1 MIDRLLELCIRRRAL
16 VILLSLVF
24 VVLGLLA
31 AGRVPIDA
39 VPDVTNVQVQVITSA
54 PALGPVD
61 VETYVTF
68 PVEMAMAGLPKIE
81 EVRSTSRAGISVVT
95 VVFEEG
101 MDVYFARQIV
111 GERLAV
117 ARADIPPGYG
127 SPQLGPISSGLGEVY
142 HFEVRGEGHSLM
154 ELRTI
159 LDWQIS
165 PRLRMVPGI
174 VEVNTFGGE
183 AQTLEITLDP
193 ERLASA
199 RLGVAE
205 VLEAIEK
212 NHVAV
217 GGGWLPQGREHM
229 TIRGEARVKTA
240 ADLESIV
247 VDRRDGRTPVYLRDL
262 GVVRFAPRVRYGAV
276 SRDGRGEAVVGV
288 AMMLLGANSGEV
300 VEKVK
305 ETITDIQRS
314 LPKGVTID
322 GYYDR
327 TELVHRTTHTVAT
340 NLIEAIGL
348 VIAVLALT
356 LANLRAGSIV
366 ALAIP
371 LALVGVFIGMWATGT
386 SGNLLSLGAIDFGL
400 VVDGAIIIIENAQR
414 RLAERRHELGRRLT
428 SEERDHEVLAAAK
441 EVRGATAFG
450 EAIIALVYVPLLAL
464 EGVEGRMFRPMALT
478 VLFALGAAFVL
489 SLTLVPALGSLFLS
503 REAKDDPSLLLR
515 LSQRAYAP
523 SLKAALARPLVPI
536 ALAALA
542 VIGSGVAVSRMGR
555 EFLPKLDEGAIVVTM
570 VRLPSVSLEQ
580 SLEQTDQM
588 EKVLKR
594 FPEVTTVVCRTGRA
608 EIAVDPMGMNMTDVY
623 VLLKP
628 RSEWTTAKDR
638 EGLVEAFDKAL
649 SAGVPGAGWAF
660 TQPIEMNTNDLLAGI
675 SSDLALQIYGDDL
688 GTLKKVSER
697 AVHLL
702 RDIPG
707 AQDVRAEQI
716 AGSSVLGV
724 TIDRSAVA
732 RAGLDAADVLA
743 TVAALGGVEA
753 GTVVDGHVRYPIQ
766 VRLNEKA
773 RSSPEAVAALPVRTP
788 DGTIAPLGHLAQ
800 VTVDPGP
807 SQISR
812 ERLQRRVTVELN
824 VRGRDIGSFVQ
835 EAIAVLDKDLTL
847 PTAYTTS
854 WAGEYERLQHAAAR
868 MAVIIPITLALIL
881 VLLVIT
887 FGRFEPALLI
897 LLNVPAAVTGG
908 VFALSLRGM
917 ELSISAAVGFI
928 ALFGVAV
935 LNGLVLVSTIERRRA
950 AGVPVDEAVAE
961 GASTRLRPVLT
972 TALVASLGFVPMA
985 LATGAGAEVQRPLA
999 TVIVGG
1005 ILSSTLQTMIVL
1017 PAIYKAL
1024 SRAAERRAARRK
1036 SLP

>member
-1 MIDRLLELCIRRRAL
+1 LIDRLLEICIRRRAL

-24 VVLGLLA
+24 IVLGSVA
-31 AGRVPIDA
+31 ATRVPIDA
-39 VPDVTNVQVQVITSA
+39 VPDVTNTQVQVITSA

-95 VVFEEG
+95 IVFEEG
-101 MDVYFARQIV
+101 MDVYFARQLV

-117 ARADIPPGYG
+117 ARGDIPPGYG
-127 SPQLGPISSGLGEVY
+127 VPQIGPISSGLGEVY
-142 HFEVRGEGHSLM
+142 HFEVRGEGRSLM
-154 ELRTI
+154 ELRTV
-159 LDWQIS
+159 LDFQIS

-193 ERLASA
+193 EKLASA

-205 VLEAIEK
+205 VIKAIEK

-229 TIRGEARVKTA
+229 TIRGEARIHDA
-240 ADLESIV
+240 HDLEDVV
-247 VDRRDGRTPVYLRDL
+247 VDRREGKTPVYLKDL
-262 GVVRFAPRVRYGAV
+262 GEVHFAPRVRYGAV

-300 VEKVK
+300 VTRVK

-340 NLIEAIGL
+340 NMVEAIAL
-348 VIAVLALT
+348 VIVVLVLT

-366 ALAIP
+366 AMAIP
-371 LALVGVFIGMWATGT
+371 LALLGVFIGMWATST

-428 SEERDHEVLAAAK
+428 WDERDAEVLSAAK

-478 VLFALGAAFVL
+478 VLFALAAAFVL
-489 SLTLVPALGSLFLS
+489 SLTLVPALASLLLS
-503 REAKDDPSLLLR
+503 RDAKDDPSLLIR
-515 LSQRAYAP
+515 LSQRAYVP
-523 SLKAALARPLVPI
+523 SLRAALHRPWIPI
-536 ALAALA
+536 ALALLA
-542 VIGSGVAVSRMGR
+542 VVGSAAAVSRMGR
-555 EFLPKLDEGAIVVTM
+555 EFLPKLDEGSIVVTM
-570 VRLPSVSLEQ
+570 VRLPSVSLDQ
-580 SLEQTDQM
+580 SLEQSDQV
-588 EKVLKR
+588 EKTLKK

-623 VLLKP
+623 VLLRP
-628 RSEWTTAKDR
+628 RSEWTTAHDR

-649 SAGVPGAGWAF
+649 SAAVPGAGWAF

-688 GTLKKVSER
+688 GILKKVSER

-716 AGSSVLGV
+716 AGSSVLDV
-724 TIDRSAVA
+724 KVDRAAVA
-732 RAGLDAADVLA
+732 RAGLDADDVLA
-743 TVAALGGVEA
+743 TVAALGGIEA
-753 GTVVDGHVRYPIQ
+753 GTIVEGTKRFPIQ
-766 VRLNEKA
+766 VRLNAAA

-788 DGTIAPLGHLAQ
+788 EGGIAPLGHLAT
-800 VTVDPGP
+800 VSVDPGP

-835 EAIAVLDKDLTL
+835 QAIATLDKDLEL
-847 PTAYTTS
+847 PTGYATS

-868 MAVIIPITLALIL
+868 MAIIIPITLAMIL
-881 VLLVIT
+881 VLLVTT
-887 FGRFEPALLI
+887 FGRIGPALLI
-897 LLNVPAAVTGG
+897 LLNVPSAVSGG
-908 VFALSLRGM
+908 VAALALRGM

-950 AGVPVDEAVAE
+950 AGGSIEDAVAE

-972 TALVASLGFVPMA
+972 TALVASLGFLPMA

-1005 ILSSTLQTMIVL
+1005 ILSSTLQTLLVL
-1017 PAIYKAL
+1017 PAIYTAM
-1024 SRAAERRAARRK
+1024 SRREQRRAAARAAQ
-1036 SLP
+1036 